1 MVEGKYSRIVDQLIG
16 AVTQGSLLLE
26 NGELLFISPNWRFLI
41 SVETILPDM
50 KIPPGCEIIS
60 TEDFATEDEQLQHS
74 F

>member
-1 MVEGKYSRIVDQLIG
+1 MISQLIG

-41 SVETILPDM
+41 SVEAILPAM
-50 KIPPGCEIIS
+50 KIPAGCEIIS